1 MPLSRYSLKRR
12 LTVVDEGCENPLRTG
27 LFPALMKILCGMFIM
42 RRIIM
47 VVLIIERIG
56 RVIDGLEL
64 INRARWLLSVR

>member
-1 MPLSRYSLKRR
+1 MKRR

-27 LFPALMKILCGMFIM
+27 LFPALMKILGGMFIM

-56 RVIDGLEL
+56 GVIDGLEL
-64 INRARWLLSVR
+64 INRTRWQFIVR